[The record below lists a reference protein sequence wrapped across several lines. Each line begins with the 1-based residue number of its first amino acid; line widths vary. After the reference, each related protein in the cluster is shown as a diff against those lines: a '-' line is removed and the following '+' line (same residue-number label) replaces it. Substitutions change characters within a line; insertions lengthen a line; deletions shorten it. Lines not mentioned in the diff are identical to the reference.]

1 MPQVFFGKCCRLLK
15 DQEKRVNQE
24 FNRIYGS
31 QRVALD
37 TQDESE
43 SLFSHPQSIPARN
56 PCQDSDEYSYMDQNS
71 TSSSNVIVSQ
81 KLMKI
86 ESNFRIVTSLYDDMQ
101 EYQGRQSDA
110 IDSVSKRFD
119 TIDKNINACSE
130 AVADVNRYE
139 QGNDMSYTRVAVYC
153 LIAMI
158 TLLMLRIYRI

>member
-1 MPQVFFGKCCRLLK
+1 
-15 DQEKRVNQE
+15 
-24 FNRIYGS
+24 
-31 QRVALD
+31 
-37 TQDESE
+37 
-43 SLFSHPQSIPARN
+43 
-56 PCQDSDEYSYMDQNS
+56 
-71 TSSSNVIVSQ
+71 
-81 KLMKI
+81 MKI